1 MLLPEHISN
10 ADVDVDAQN
19 GGKVTTTSHV
29 ATASYDF
36 SRIALRHRKN
46 SFDRSFFN
54 YAVPYKK
61 VCARPILS
69 RRHVLSFESDNLGKG
84 HSDT

>member
-46 SFDRSFFN
+46 SFDRSFLTTRFHT
-54 YAVPYKK
+54 KK
-61 VCARPILS
+61 FA
-69 RRHVLSFESDNLGKG
+69 HVSFYPEG
-84 HSDT
+84 TF